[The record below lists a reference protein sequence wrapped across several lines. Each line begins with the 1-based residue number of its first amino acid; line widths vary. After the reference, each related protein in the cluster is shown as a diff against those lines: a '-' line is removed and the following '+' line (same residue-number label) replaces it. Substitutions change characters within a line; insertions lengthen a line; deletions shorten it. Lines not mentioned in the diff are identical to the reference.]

1 MKRRSEEESVR
12 DKLRESIIG
21 LGERSIRKSYYPEL
35 QQRIA
40 ELERAN
46 ADLLVE
52 IAERERAEQVRDQL
66 EIQLR
71 QSQKMEAIGALAG
84 GIAHDF
90 NNILSAII
98 GYSELAQI
106 SVHSSCPESNCHV
119 LMDLQGVLQA
129 SARAKNLVKQ
139 ILTFSRQQT
148 GDRKPIEI
156 GSVIREGLKMLRS
169 LIPQSIEMHEN
180 LRFAEAVVLA
190 DPTQMH
196 QIIMNLGTNAY
207 HAMRETG
214 GILGVELDQVFLS
227 RDNPQVEN
235 LHLAPGAYAVLR
247 VSDSGT
253 GMERAVL
260 ERIFD
265 PYYTTKDKDNG
276 TGMGL
281 AVVHGIVKSHGGYI
295 AVTSEPGHGSTF
307 QVFLPLVVRQGS
319 AESDGTMEEIRGGSE
334 HLLLV
339 DDEKA
344 ILDIEERMLNGLG
357 YRVTA
362 VSKPQQALE
371 IFSHDPNGFDL
382 VMTDMTMPTMNGAQ
396 LIQEILAI
404 RPDIPVI
411 LCTGFSELMNE
422 EKAKEIGVSQY
433 IMKPVS
439 RLDVALAVQRAI
451 DKQAA

>member
-52 IAERERAEQVRDQL
+52 IAERERAELVRDQL

-106 SVHSSCPESNCHV
+106 SVHSSCPKSNCHV

-129 SARAKNLVKQ
+129 STRAKNLVKQ

-148 GDRKPIEI
+148 GDRKPIEV
-156 GSVIREGLKMLRS
+156 GSVLREGLKMLRS

-180 LRFAEAVVLA
+180 LRAEEAVVLA

-214 GILGVELDQVFLS
+214 GILGVELDQVVLS
-227 RDNPQVEN
+227 KDNPQVEN
-235 LHLAPGAYAVLR
+235 LHLAPGPYAVLR

-265 PYYTTKDKDNG
+265 PYYTTKDKDSG

-295 AVTSEPGHGSTF
+295 AVTSEPGKGSTF

-319 AESDGTMEEIRGGSE
+319 AESAGSVEEIRGGSE

-339 DDEKA
+339 DDERA

-362 VSKPQQALE
+362 ISKPQQALE
-371 IFSHDPNGFDL
+371 LFANDPQAFDL
-382 VMTDMTMPTMNGAQ
+382 IMTDMTMPAMNGAQ
-396 LIQEILAI
+396 LIQGILAI
-404 RPDIPVI
+404 RPDMPVI
-411 LCTGFSELMNE
+411 LCTGFSEVMNE
-422 EKAKEIGVSQY
+422 EKAKGIGVSQY

-439 RLDVALAVQRAI
+439 RLDVALAVQRALG
-451 DKQAA
+451 KQAA